1 MSICFKCPK
10 CGNSQ
15 VLERKTNMTEITV
28 YDGWDIYYADI
39 MQNETVATVDTKVTY
54 ECYNCGEDLTE
65 YFKEENKND

>member
-1 MSICFKCPK
+1 
-10 CGNSQ
+10 
-15 VLERKTNMTEITV
+15 MTEITV